1 MIRYEIKWNSLPE
14 QEMNFDIR
22 LTGRLR
28 FWRFN
33 LFSTDENADE
43 YGLYAFW
50 GKLKLWHKS
59 VSNKNGNKY
68 QNKNES
74 QNKNDKKVINKKV
87 KDKEKGKKVKEEK
100 SKKKKKISI
109 SKIKSFLEDSS
120 NQRAIAFT
128 WNKLAWFL
136 VKSKPKEM
144 RGEVDFSLGDPAN
157 TGMATGVISLCPAA
171 YGKHL
176 SITPDFASEDL
187 YAQGTLYLKGIVFYR
202 HLVYLIFSIA
212 FDKDCRKAFSS
223 LR

>member
-1 MIRYEIKWNSLPE
+1 
-14 QEMNFDIR
+14 
-22 LTGRLR
+22 
-28 FWRFN
+28 
-33 LFSTDENADE
+33 
-43 YGLYAFW
+43 
-50 GKLKLWHKS
+50 
-59 VSNKNGNKY
+59 
-68 QNKNES
+68 
-74 QNKNDKKVINKKV
+74 
-87 KDKEKGKKVKEEK
+87 
-100 SKKKKKISI
+100 
-109 SKIKSFLEDSS
+109 
-120 NQRAIAFT
+120 
-128 WNKLAWFL
+128 
-136 VKSKPKEM
+136 M

>member
-33 LFSTDENADE
+33 LFSTDENADK

-50 GKLKLWHKS
+50 GKLKLWPKS
-59 VSNKNGNKY
+59 ESKKNGIKS
-68 QNKNES
+68 QNKSES